1 MTVLHTARIRGKEPY
16 QFLVEIL
23 NAVSRDPNY
32 DVTTAMPPCKTDIE
46 RKRKVLPQSSSA

>member
-1 MTVLHTARIRGKEPY
+1 MTVLHTARIRGKEPN

-23 NAVSRDPNY
+23 NAVSREPNY